1 MFTRI
6 LFCLTFLAA
15 NLLSDYLDESDEI
28 KLLSPD
34 DREQES
40 SDPRYTFV
48 FNSFSDW
55 IQNTGLV
62 SDNGINYY
70 LAFPTYAN
78 KYIGLND
85 TAIAFP
91 LIYTVTGAALVAYV
105 SAYLVSQIPLPEF
118 GLGRSDPELG
128 FGLQRDL
135 SEYSNEYYDDIEDTF
150 SYEYPDSFFGS
161 ASEKKEKKVKLK
173 KGRRKLNRRS
183 GQFDE
188 GKQFSG
194 IGFFERIASTLSGLF
209 SPVRRSSDTLKGGF
223 QQRLKMYEEYW
234 KNRRRSS
241 NRRLSKQG
249 RSQDLEPLDSE
260 DRIIGPQIPRSR
272 GQAFEAPDGG
282 GGGGHRFYTDRVQEA
297 YRSLYT

>member
-34 DREQES
+34 DRAIDFGTYLQSWAQGLELKNIYES
-40 SDPRYTFV
+40 QILPYLILPKKTVPIYYNSTRPQDLAILGGFLV
-48 FNSFSDW
+48 F
-55 IQNTGLV
+55 G
-62 SDNGINYY
+62 
-70 LAFPTYAN
+70 
-78 KYIGLND
+78 
-85 TAIAFP
+85 
-91 LIYTVTGAALVAYV
+91 V

-249 RSQDLEPLDSE
+249 RSQVKSIKNQNLRYL
-260 DRIIGPQIPRSR
+260 
-272 GQAFEAPDGG
+272 FEGLRTSGFGG
-282 GGGGHRFYTDRVQEA
+282 
-297 YRSLYT
+297 